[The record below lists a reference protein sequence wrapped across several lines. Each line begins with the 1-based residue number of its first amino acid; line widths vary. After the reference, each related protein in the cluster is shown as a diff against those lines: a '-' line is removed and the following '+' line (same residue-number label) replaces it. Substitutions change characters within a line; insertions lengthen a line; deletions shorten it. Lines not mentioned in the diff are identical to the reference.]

1 MNSIIFMESNIDGS
15 SYEGIKAAKSLG
27 FYVHLF
33 TQKDHF
39 LNKQTNCLEI
49 DEIHMVNF
57 EEIEKV
63 EEKIVT
69 ILSKHQIAC
78 IISFMDSFIHLAA
91 RLSNQYC
98 HTTLTVHAIKR
109 MENKILTR
117 KHLERKEYSPWYVVI
132 QSSQSLDS
140 VIPRVKDRFP
150 LVLKMPLSCG
160 SKDVFL
166 VYSESQLR
174 HRIRYI
180 RNRYLHKDV
189 MIEEYLVGP
198 QYMVEVI
205 AYKGEIEVVAVIEQE
220 VTKKERF
227 IVTGYSISSEIDQE
241 LYNSLVE
248 VSKKIIVDLGLETGN
263 CHLELRHIEGKW
275 KLIEVNPRISG
286 GVMNRLIVESHHFN
300 YAEQILKLYI
310 GQKPYLKKGKICSV
324 YAHYIITNTIGIL
337 SSVTGIHKAS
347 EIPGVV
353 SIFIKPRIGHLVI
366 PPLAMGQRLGYVL
379 AKGKT
384 SKEAKTI
391 ALNAASHIQFHVVP
405 S

>member
-1 MNSIIFMESNIDGS
+1 MDGS
-15 SYEGIKAAKSLG
+15 SYEGIKAAKRLG
-27 FYVHLF
+27 LYVLLF

-39 LNKQTNCLEI
+39 LNKQTNGLEV

-57 EEIEKV
+57 EELEKV

-69 ILSKHQIAC
+69 ILSKHQVVC

-98 HTTLTVHAIKR
+98 QTTLTVHAIKR

-117 KHLERKEYSPWYVVI
+117 TCLEKREYSPWYVII

-140 VIPRVKDRFP
+140 ILLRVKDRFP
-150 LVLKMPLSCG
+150 LVLKMPFSCG

-166 VYSESQLR
+166 VNSENQLR

-180 RNRYLHKDV
+180 KNHYPNKDV
-189 MIEEYLVGP
+189 IIEEYLVGS
-198 QYMVEVI
+198 QYMVEAI
-205 AYKGEIEVVAVIEQE
+205 AYKGDIEVVAVIEQE

-227 IVTGYSISSEIDQE
+227 IVTGYSISSEVEQE

-248 VSKKIIVDLGLETGN
+248 VSKEIISDIGLETGN
-263 CHLELRHIEGKW
+263 CHLELRHIGGKW

-286 GVMNRLIVESHHFN
+286 GVMNRLIDESYGFN
-300 YAEQILKLYI
+300 YAEQILKLYM
-310 GQKPYLKKGKICSV
+310 GEKPYLAKEKACSV
-324 YAHYIITNTIGIL
+324 YAHYITTNAIGTL
-337 SSVTGIHKAS
+337 ASVTGIWKAS

-353 SIFIKPRIGHLVI
+353 SIRIKPRIGHTVI

-379 AKGKT
+379 TKGKT
-384 SKEAKTI
+384 RNEAQTI
-391 ALNAASHIQFHVVP
+391 ALHAASQIQFHVVP
-405 S
+405 K